1 MFKESNNSKY
11 IYESSP
17 SIASFNPLPETI
29 LFEVSIMTEV
39 LSLKQ
44 EKVLNELKICSLPA
58 PLTKIEIYKLYY
70 PEVVIVNEAV
80 YI

>member
-1 MFKESNNSKY
+1 MIN
-11 IYESSP
+11 ESSP
-17 SIASFNPLPETI
+17 AIASVNALPESI

-44 EKVLNELKICSLPA
+44 EKVLNELKIYSLT
-58 PLTKIEIYKLYY
+58 PLTKIEIYKVYY

>member
-44 EKVLNELKICSLPA
+44 EKVLNELKICSLT
-58 PLTKIEIYKLYY
+58 PLTKIEKYKLYY

>member
-1 MFKESNNSKY
+1 MNLHLLLHHLIHSQKQLFLKY
-11 IYESSP
+11 Q
-17 SIASFNPLPETI
+17 LW
-29 LFEVSIMTEV
+29 
-39 LSLKQ
+39 LKHFHLQQ
-44 EKVLNELKICSLPA
+44 EKVLNELKICSLT

>member
-1 MFKESNNSKY
+1 MIN
-11 IYESSP
+11 ESSP
-17 SIASFNPLPETI
+17 AIASVNPLPETI

-44 EKVLNELKICSLPA
+44 EKVLNELKIYSLT
-58 PLTKIEIYKLYY
+58 PLTKIEIYKVYS

>member
-1 MFKESNNSKY
+1 MIN
-11 IYESSP
+11 ESSP
-17 SIASFNPLPETI
+17 AIASFNPLPKTI
-29 LFEVSIMTEV
+29 VFEVSIMTEV

-44 EKVLNELKICSLPA
+44 EKVLNELKIYSLT
-58 PLTKIEIYKLYY
+58 PLTKIEIYKVYS

>member
-17 SIASFNPLPETI
+17 PIASVDPLPETI
-29 LFEVSIMTEV
+29 IFEVSIMTEV

-44 EKVLNELKICSLPA
+44 EKVLNELKICSLT

>member
-1 MFKESNNSKY
+1 MVNP
-11 IYESSP
+11 SP
-17 SIASFNPLPETI
+17 VTTVLDISI
-29 LFEVSIMTEV
+29 VTEL

-44 EKVLNELKICSLPA
+44 EKVLNELKIYSLT
-58 PLTKIEIYKLYY
+58 PLTKIEIYKVYY

>member
-1 MFKESNNSKY
+1 
-11 IYESSP
+11 
-17 SIASFNPLPETI
+17 
-29 LFEVSIMTEV
+29 MTEV

-44 EKVLNELKICSLPA
+44 EKVLNELKICSLT
-58 PLTKIEIYKLYY
+58 PLTKIEIYKLYS

>member
-17 SIASFNPLPETI
+17 AIASFNPLPETI
-29 LFEVSIMTEV
+29 VFEVSIMTEV

-44 EKVLNELKICSLPA
+44 EKVLNELKICSLT